1 MYVFMHERCQL
12 YDLKIKWS
20 SEREII
26 PLKIQSFF
34 FYIGACEKRTTDVK
48 TMNLI

>member
-1 MYVFMHERCQL
+1 MYVFMHERCQR

-26 PLKIQSFF
+26 PLKTQSYFLYF
-34 FYIGACEKRTTDVK
+34 EACQKRTTDVK